1 MNIAIIAAAGQGTRM
16 GGTQAKQFREIAG
29 APIIVHTLR
38 RFEECASI
46 GEIIVVVPS
55 SESAAFLV
63 LTAKHHLSKVRRVVP
78 GGATR
83 TESIWRGLQAV
94 RSTTAEIIAVHDAV
108 RPFVTPDE
116 IDQTMRAAEASG
128 AAILAQPATDTI
140 KEVQDGHVTR
150 TFDRSSLW
158 HAQTPQCFRY
168 DLLRRAYEHALTRN
182 TPATDD
188 STLVEQLGVTITIVE
203 GSARNIKI
211 TRPEDWMLAEILT
224 KQMSDV
230 RC

>member
-1 MNIAIIAAAGQGTRM
+1 M
-16 GGTQAKQFREIAG
+16 GGTQAKQFRELAG
-29 APIIVHTLR
+29 APVIVHTLR
-38 RFEECASI
+38 RFEQCATIS
-46 GEIIVVVPS
+46 EIIVVVPPA
-55 SESAAFLV
+55 ESAGFLAQA
-63 LTAKHHLSKVRRVVP
+63 AKHHLRKVRRVVP
-78 GGATR
+78 GGRTR

-108 RPFVTPDE
+108 RPFVTSDE
-116 IDQTMRAAEASG
+116 IDQTVRAAEASG
-128 AAILAQPATDTI
+128 AAILARPTTDTI

-150 TFDRSSLW
+150 TFDRSTLW
-158 HAQTPQCFRY
+158 NAQTTQCFRY
-168 DLLRRAYEHALTRN
+168 ELLRRAYEEALTRN
-182 TPATDD
+182 TVATDD
-188 STLVEQLGVTITIVE
+188 SSLVEQLGVSITIIE